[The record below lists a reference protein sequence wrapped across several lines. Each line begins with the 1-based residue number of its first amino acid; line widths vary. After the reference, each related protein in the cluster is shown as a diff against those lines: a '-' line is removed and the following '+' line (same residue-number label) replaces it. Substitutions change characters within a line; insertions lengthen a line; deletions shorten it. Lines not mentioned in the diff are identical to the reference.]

1 MPADR
6 CWRIAFV
13 DSTPLLVERVR
24 ASLAGG
30 PFVFVDLPALP
41 SRTEADL
48 AIVPAGSL
56 DPAERGGGTWPVPLI
71 AYGPPAL
78 LRTGFLAGCADY
90 LRDPWTPQELALR
103 AEAVLARVPRGHAF
117 PWGVLRL
124 RGCTLRGPGA
134 QLTLTAVEAR
144 ILEALL
150 AARGRPVPREALAL
164 CARRGRVARPAG
176 SRALDMHVSALR
188 RKVRAAFPAA
198 GPRFITAV
206 RGEGYLVP

>member
-1 MPADR
+1 MPAAR

-13 DSTPLLVERVR
+13 DSAPLLVERVR

-30 PFVFVDLPALP
+30 PFVFVDMPALP
-41 SRTEADL
+41 PRTGADL

-56 DPAERGGGTWPVPLI
+56 DPAARGGTRPVPVI

-78 LRTGFLAGCADY
+78 LRTAFLAGCADY

-117 PWGVLRL
+117 AWGVLRL
-124 RGCTLRGPGA
+124 RGCSLRGPGA
-134 QLTLTAVEAR
+134 QVTLTAVEAR

-150 AARGRPVPREALAL
+150 AARGRPVPREALTL
-164 CARRGRVARPAG
+164 CAMGGAVARPRG
-176 SRALDMHVSALR
+176 SRALDVHVSALR

-198 GPRFITAV
+198 GPRFITAA